1 MMHEAGYIYND
12 LKLDNI
18 LVGECKDVPNY
29 KYTQH
34 RIRIIDFGLCKTYLD
49 EKGEHLPK
57 KRERYFRGN
66 MIFASKNAY
75 NLYTQSRRDDLISLC
90 YLLIFLID
98 GDLKFLKNE
107 NDEEAKEVDEGDD
120 EEKVKFKEDDFLR
133 FRKAKNSLKPK
144 DLCDS
149 EESLKIVDFITE
161 IYKYRF

>member
-1 MMHEAGYIYND
+1 
-12 LKLDNI
+12 
-18 LVGECKDVPNY
+18 
-29 KYTQH
+29 
-34 RIRIIDFGLCKTYLD
+34 
-49 EKGEHLPK
+49 
-57 KRERYFRGN
+57 

-107 NDEEAKEVDEGDD
+107 DEEQ
-120 EEKVKFKEDDFLR
+120 EEQATEEQDKVQFKEDDFLR

-149 EESLKIVDFITE
+149 EESLKLVSFIEE
-161 IYKYRF
+161 IYKYRFADTPNYNSLRNKLHQVLKDLKEVPDNKYDWNANYVVQEDSLVQLALKQANLF

>member
-1 MMHEAGYIYND
+1 
-12 LKLDNI
+12 
-18 LVGECKDVPNY
+18 
-29 KYTQH
+29 
-34 RIRIIDFGLCKTYLD
+34 
-49 EKGEHLPK
+49 
-57 KRERYFRGN
+57 

-107 NDEEAKEVDEGDD
+107 DEEESKHQD
-120 EEKVKFKEDDFLR
+120 EEDDADKVKFKEDDFLR

-149 EESLKIVDFITE
+149 EESLKIVGFIEE
-161 IYKYRF
+161 IYKYRFADTPNYQRLKDKLLQILIDLKESTDNRYDWNHNYVLEEDTLI